1 MGDAAR
7 KLLDDAMALSD
18 EEREIL
24 AVELMVSLPCREPD
38 WEDAWAGELDR
49 RIAEVRS
56 GAVPLRAW
64 TEVRDDLRA
73 ALAATR
79 KR

>member
-1 MGDAAR
+1 MGHAAR

-18 EEREIL
+18 DEREML
-24 AVELMVSLPCREPD
+24 AVELMVSLPAQEPE
-38 WEDAWAGELDR
+38 WEDAWAAELER

-64 TEVRDDLRA
+64 TDVRDELRA
-73 ALAATR
+73 QLAANR